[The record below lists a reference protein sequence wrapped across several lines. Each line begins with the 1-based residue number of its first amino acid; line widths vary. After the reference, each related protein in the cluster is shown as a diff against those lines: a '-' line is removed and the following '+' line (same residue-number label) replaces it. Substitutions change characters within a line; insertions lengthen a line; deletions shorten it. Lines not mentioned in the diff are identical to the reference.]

1 MLMKVTIRAI
11 LLALASTLSI
21 AAYAMEMTEGGLC
34 LIEQRA
40 FEQLGA
46 RARAL
51 DARVHV
57 GQKLTQDA
65 AVALLR

>member
-1 MLMKVTIRAI
+1 
-11 LLALASTLSI
+11 
-21 AAYAMEMTEGGLC
+21 MEMTEGGLC

-46 RARAL
+46 RAGAL